1 MVISTP
7 ANGNKTKW
15 WGKGFI
21 TLQMVIPFRANGM
34 MGSNK
39 VMGFRNQ
46 LMVNSMKASGKP
58 IKSAAE
64 EYSNFQTETYTAVNL
79 KMINYMVLEP

>member
-1 MVISTP
+1 MAISTP

-21 TLQMVIPFRANGM
+21 TLQMVIPLRVNGM
-34 MGSNK
+34 MDSNK
-39 VMGFRNQ
+39 VMGLRNQ
-46 LMVNSMKASGKP
+46 LMVNSMMASGKS

-64 EYSNFQTETYTAVNL
+64 ESSNFQTEMYTAVNL
-79 KMINYMVLEP
+79 KMINYTVLEP

>member
-1 MVISTP
+1 MAISTP

-21 TLQMVIPFRANGM
+21 TLQMAIHLRVNGM
-34 MGSNK
+34 MDSNK
-39 VMGFRNQ
+39 VMGLRNQ

-58 IKSAAE
+58 IKNAAK
-64 EYSNFQTETYTAVNL
+64 EYSNFQTETYTVVNF
-79 KMINYMVLEP
+79 KMINYTVLEQ